1 MHTYR
6 KLENAETY
14 KLLSVP
20 IIIMTII
27 TLNTFS
33 DFRLSHD
40 KI

>member
-20 IIIMTII
+20 IIIMIII
-27 TLNTFS
+27 TLKTFS